1 MPLLAVQV
9 ENLRCLRSVDL
20 QLDPQLTVV
29 TGPNAS
35 GKTSLLEAIFF
46 LGRGRSFRSR
56 QAEKLI
62 RTGAEALTVIGHV
75 GHGHRPMVIGIRAMR
90 ERTEARL
97 AGSPVDSLAQLASAF
112 PVQVIDPGVH
122 KLVEEGPSGRRRAL
136 DWGVFHVERGF
147 AADWQRDQRA
157 LKQRNAALR
166 SQLST
171 PSVRAWDPELI
182 SAGNAMADV
191 DLAVATSQGWPQDES
206 LEAALEKAWAKD
218 CKAATTTVGPHR
230 ADLRIRV
237 EGYLARDRVSRGQ
250 QKLLASALV
259 LAQLEVLKE
268 TSGMP
273 GTLLLDDPAA
283 ELDGSRLK
291 RLLEAA
297 GKLGAQLIATATSE
311 RIVGLES
318 PGARFH
324 VEQGAVT
331 RML

>member
-147 AADWQRDQRA
+147 AADWQRYQRA

-182 SAGNAMADV
+182 SAGNAMA
-191 DLAVATSQGWPQDES
+191 
-206 LEAALEKAWAKD
+206 
-218 CKAATTTVGPHR
+218 
-230 ADLRIRV
+230 
-237 EGYLARDRVSRGQ
+237 
-250 QKLLASALV
+250 
-259 LAQLEVLKE
+259 
-268 TSGMP
+268 
-273 GTLLLDDPAA
+273 
-283 ELDGSRLK
+283 
-291 RLLEAA
+291 
-297 GKLGAQLIATATSE
+297 
-311 RIVGLES
+311 
-318 PGARFH
+318 GARPRH
-324 VEQGAVT
+324 PQRLHPVCRGN
-331 RML
+331 